1 MSAPSSS
8 NNNSRFSRR
17 TQLEDYYSDE
27 DSYHNPSPQM
37 KKPSPVRKNVTK
49 RNSRLQRHTPA
60 YYNDV
65 PFEDE
70 VDEEE
75 VQRAMYDLG
84 LEDRFYFDPHRG
96 SLQHHIQPGPDFY
109 PPPPQFLND
118 DGDYPYPHHLMP
130 PPPPPPSQNRDGF
143 LLNPWAPPPYPMM
156 EDVPPRRSQ
165 HLRDLPF
172 LYRSASSRLRKRN
185 WSNQQRPTRPAQE
198 MFMLYDESTDDEEQ
212 GPDSLPRRNSNA
224 SNKSRSSYIQKRR
237 ANSLSSAVPS
247 QIINSPRMRSSVP
260 YNSPGYMNRAIH
272 SVPTSPVETS
282 DEESDQ
288 SNEQSNYNF
297 SRRRR
302 PSLPRRRSDTMAP
315 PPISQA
321 RPGLGRSR
329 SFQGYPASNQNLPP
343 PPPPP
348 PPPQPMVFPQPM
360 PHPMVERNNSMYNAA
375 AVAAAMAA
383 ANNIDPGEF
392 YDAHTEEGNPNP
404 TTPGGEM
411 GSGNRMP
418 MWGGPRLGPNFPG
431 FPPNSN
437 FPQPPM
443 PMMGMMLNPMM
454 QGPPPPPPLPPNQM
468 WNYMTP
474 THDAWQGSAEFPF
487 PFMNDSHPELSPKAN
502 GESEAK
508 EEDKQDTVMLPPEP
522 RVMPIQPEPKP
533 RRGLSFISGLF
544 GTSQKEPP
552 FRSRV
557 LGREGFLSQFA
568 PPIGSFSAPIQATSS
583 KKDLKK
589 AQEYEKLGAFWCWRV
604 IPPQQQQEGAGPQ
617 PPTQLHF
624 ESFSISNQKL
634 INRKIAKG
642 KGSNIFLGK
651 EKKLPGVIMIDV
663 NQCRGCCMVND
674 GHFLQLE
681 LKKEQYN
688 GNGDGNQYV
697 FRSSGGW

>member
-37 KKPSPVRKNVTK
+37 KKPSP
-49 RNSRLQRHTPA
+49 
-60 YYNDV
+60 
-65 PFEDE
+65 
-70 VDEEE
+70 
-75 VQRAMYDLG
+75 
-84 LEDRFYFDPHRG
+84 
-96 SLQHHIQPGPDFY
+96 PGPDFY

-552 FRSRV
+552 FRSRALV
-557 LGREGFLSQFA
+557 SLHLFKRRVV
-568 PPIGSFSAPIQATSS
+568 
-583 KKDLKK
+583 KKILKRHK
-589 AQEYEKLGAFWCWRV
+589 NMKNWELF
-604 IPPQQQQEGAGPQ
+604 
-617 PPTQLHF
+617 
-624 ESFSISNQKL
+624 
-634 INRKIAKG
+634 
-642 KGSNIFLGK
+642 
-651 EKKLPGVIMIDV
+651 GV
-663 NQCRGCCMVND
+663 G
-674 GHFLQLE
+674 E
-681 LKKEQYN
+681 
-688 GNGDGNQYV
+688 
-697 FRSSGGW
+697 